1 MIKKAMINQID
12 VEYRDIQDID
22 NQYHVM
28 NTILNC
34 FNDEQLKAILKLTKK
49 VKKQDMIEE
58 KNNVAMGQQ

>member
-49 VKKQDMIEE
+49 VKKLDQKEN
-58 KNNVAMGQQ
+58 K

>member
-22 NQYHVM
+22 NQYHIM
-28 NTILNC
+28 STILNC

-49 VKKQDMIEE
+49 VKKLDQKEN
-58 KNNVAMGQQ
+58 K

>member
-1 MIKKAMINQID
+1 MIKKEMINQID

-28 NTILNC
+28 KTILNC

-49 VKKQDMIEE
+49 VKKLDQKEN
-58 KNNVAMGQQ
+58 K